1 LDSIKYAQDNEDFGE
16 VLNEA
21 KANPQVA
28 ADLAKDMLAAKT
40 EADVAMAIANA
51 QSATAML
58 AATNDY
64 EKTQIKEQNI
74 LDV

>member
-1 LDSIKYAQDNEDFGE
+1 MDSIKYAQDNEDFGE